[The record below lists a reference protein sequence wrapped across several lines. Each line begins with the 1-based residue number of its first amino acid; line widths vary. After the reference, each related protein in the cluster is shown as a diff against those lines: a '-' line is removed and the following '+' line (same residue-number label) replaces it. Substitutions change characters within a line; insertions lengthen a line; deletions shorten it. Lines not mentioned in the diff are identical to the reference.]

1 LTAHLL
7 ALSGGPSKSFK
18 GAQHEQIVAIRP
30 ATERTFTL
38 PQFFN
43 KQPASRWLRDNNISI
58 PGDGASHP
66 STTFAPSTQQIRVA
80 STLAGWLQID
90 GSGTAVANTS
100 MYLPANW
107 VDHYSVTPGQVAAF
121 LSTST
126 STGTCSVSEVG

>member
-1 LTAHLL
+1 M
-7 ALSGGPSKSFK
+7 
-18 GAQHEQIVAIRP
+18 
-30 ATERTFTL
+30 

-66 STTFAPSTQQIRVA
+66 TTNFGNSTQQIRVA

-107 VDHYSVTPGQVAAF
+107 ESYWTVSPGQVAAF